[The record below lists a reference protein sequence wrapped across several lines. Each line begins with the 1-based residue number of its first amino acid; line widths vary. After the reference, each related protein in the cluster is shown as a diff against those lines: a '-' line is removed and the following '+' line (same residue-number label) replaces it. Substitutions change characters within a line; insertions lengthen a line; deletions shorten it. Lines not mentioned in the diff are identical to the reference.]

1 MKKYFSYSDDS
12 ILIKYRGFW
21 WLLFSFFC
29 GMIFFTTAKYALG
42 FIPLVDFVCWWYG
55 AGLVF
60 HTFYGIPTGSI
71 SLGSIN
77 KNHWLLLLI
86 YVIFDVSGTSFAF
99 IAIKLMDPSIVSFL
113 SQSQIIF
120 TLFFGYI
127 ILKEVLNKG
136 ECFAAVIIIAGM
148 IVMTYNSGNVP
159 FKGAAM
165 MIYANFV
172 GSINLIIIRKIG
184 PHIGMLT
191 FARIRSISLFTF
203 LIGYNL
209 AVNGKVAVPPL
220 NLLLIIMLGAFFGP
234 FLNVISIYKSLET
247 IPAGKLALYR
257 SIQPLF
263 IMTAAGIFLKILP
276 GQRETIGG
284 LIIMSGSIIL
294 AYFHA
299 GHVLGWKRPLRTLRG

>member
-1 MKKYFSYSDDS
+1 MKKYFSLSDES

-29 GMIFFTTAKYALG
+29 GMIFFTTAKYVLG

-60 HTFYGIPTGSI
+60 HTIYGIPTGSI
-71 SLGSIN
+71 SLETIK
-77 KNHWLLLLI
+77 KNHRLLLLVFI
-86 YVIFDVSGTSFAF
+86 IFDVSGTSCAF
-99 IAIKLMDPSIVSFL
+99 VAIKLMDPSVVSFL

-127 ILKEVLNKG
+127 ILKEVFKKG
-136 ECFAAVIIIAGM
+136 EYVAASIIIAGL
-148 IVMTYNSGNVP
+148 IVMTFNSGNVP

-172 GSINLIIIRKIG
+172 GAINLIIIRKIG
-184 PHIGMLT
+184 PHVGTLT
-191 FARIRSISLFTF
+191 FARIRTISLFILLT
-203 LIGYNL
+203 GYNL

-220 NLLLIIMLGAFFGP
+220 DLLLIIVFGAFFGP

-247 IPAGKLALYR
+247 IPVGRLALYR
-257 SIQPLF
+257 SVQPLF
-263 IMTAAGIFLKILP
+263 IMTATGIFLKILP
-276 GQRETIGG
+276 GPRETIGG

-299 GHVLGWKRPLRTLRG
+299 GHALKWKRPLRTLRG